1 MKLIN
6 LKLIVCCLL
15 FQFHETKA
23 QVTRT
28 NIVEHFTNTSCSI
41 CASRNP
47 NIHNAINNNPGT
59 LHISFHPSVPYTSDF
74 FNKQNKVENDQ
85 RTIFYDVF
93 YGTPV
98 VVLNGV
104 DINDNQL
111 PNLLSQNTETN
122 FTINVIQT
130 KVTSDSFDVRTTIT
144 KISEDNQS
152 YALLFLG
159 AMEDTIQQST
169 NNGEKTHYNVF
180 RKSLT
185 KVTGDTMSLPEII
198 GDSVVHSFSYK
209 AGSAWQVERLHTIG
223 ILQQFERAVINS
235 AKSINVEP
243 TTTSTKDKDVI
254 VEKTVFFPNP
264 FHTTIETNRE
274 LNNIK
279 IYNSTGQVML
289 SKGSVLKD
297 SSLDLSG
304 FPTGIYFVKGN
315 TETEIFTQKI
325 IKNQ

>member
-15 FQFHETKA
+15 FHFHETIA

-47 NIHNAINNNPGT
+47 NIHNAIKSNPGT

-74 FNKQNKVENDQ
+74 FNKQNKVENDE

-111 PNLLSQNTETN
+111 PNLLAQSTTSN
-122 FTINVIQT
+122 FSIKVIQS
-130 KVTSDSFDVRTTIT
+130 KVTSDSFDVKTII
-144 KISEDNQS
+144 KKVAADNLNS
-152 YALLFLG
+152 ALLFLG
-159 AMEDTIQQST
+159 ALEDTIQQST

-185 KVTGDTMSLPEII
+185 NATGNTISLPELI
-198 GDSVVHSFSYK
+198 GDSVVHNFSYK
-209 AGSAWQVERLHTIG
+209 AGSEWQVERLHTIG
-223 ILQQFERAVINS
+223 ILQKFDRAVINS
-235 AKSINVEP
+235 AKSVNVEP
-243 TTTSTKDKDVI
+243 TTTSTKDKDSI
-254 VEKTVFFPNP
+254 VEKTVFYPNP
-264 FHTTIETNRE
+264 FHTAIKTN
-274 LNNIK
+274 LDLSNVK
-279 IYNSTGQVML
+279 VYNCTGQVMM
-289 SKGSVLKD
+289 SKEFVLKD
-297 SSLDLSG
+297 SSVDLSELPAG
-304 FPTGIYFVKGN
+304 TYFVKGK

-325 IKNQ
+325 IKY

>member
-1 MKLIN
+1 MKLIK

-15 FQFHETKA
+15 LYFHESKT
-23 QVTRT
+23 QVIRT
-28 NIVEHFTNTSCSI
+28 NIVEHFTNTSCSV

-47 NIHNAINNNPGT
+47 AIHNAINANSGT

-85 RTIFYDVF
+85 RTIFYDVL

-98 VVLNGV
+98 VVLNGI

-111 PNLLSQNTETN
+111 SNLLSQSMETN
-122 FTINVIQT
+122 YTINVIQT
-130 KVTSDSFDVRTTIT
+130 KVTSDSFDVRTVIT
-144 KISEDNQS
+144 KIAEDYQTN
-152 YALLFLG
+152 ALLFIG

-169 NNGEKTHYNVF
+169 NNGEMTHYNVF

-185 KVTGDTMSLPEII
+185 KVTGDTISLPEII

-223 ILQQFERAVINS
+223 ILQRFDRAVINS

-243 TTTSTKDKDVI
+243 TTTSTKDKDSI
-254 VEKTVFFPNP
+254 VEKTVFYPNP
-264 FHTTIETNRE
+264 FRTAIKTNLE
-274 LNNIK
+274 LSNVR

-289 SKGSVLKD
+289 SKVSVLKD

-304 FPTGIYFVKGN
+304 LPAGTYFVKGN

-325 IKNQ
+325 IKY